1 MKVSWLGHAC
11 FEIVDSRGTRIVTD
25 PFDETVGYE
34 VPRIKADVV
43 LVSHD
48 HHDHNNVKAIRGD
61 PQVVRGPGKHLAAG
75 IEFRGVP
82 TFHDEERGK
91 LRGRN
96 TIFCFV
102 VDGLRVCHLGDLGH
116 LLGEDDLRAMG
127 EVDVLMIPV
136 GGVYTIDADGAKR
149 VIEQIRPRL
158 VFPMHFRSEE
168 FDVAPVDLFLEGL
181 EVERPGRSVSLA
193 REDLPAA
200 RAGWRVVLL
209 DYGGAPDR

>member
-11 FEIVDSRGTRIVTD
+11 FEIVDSRGTRIVID
-25 PFDETVGYE
+25 PFDDTVGYE
-34 VPRIKADVV
+34 VPSVEADVV

-61 PQVVRGPGKHLAAG
+61 PQVVRSPGKHLAAG
-75 IEFRGVP
+75 IEFRGVS

-116 LLGEDDLRAMG
+116 LLGGDDLRSVG

-149 VIEQIRPRL
+149 VIEQIGPRL

-181 EVERPGRSVSLA
+181 EVERPGRGVSLT

-200 RAGWRVVLL
+200 GTGWRVVLL
-209 DYGGAPDR
+209 DYEGAPDR

>member
-11 FEIVDSRGTRIVTD
+11 FEIVDSRGTRIVID
-25 PFDETVGYE
+25 PFDDTVGYE
-34 VPRIKADVV
+34 VPSVEADVV
-43 LVSHD
+43 LVSHE

-82 TFHDEERGK
+82 TFHDEEKGK

-96 TIFCFV
+96 TVFCFV

-116 LLGEDDLRAMG
+116 LLGEDDLRSVG

-149 VIEQIRPRL
+149 VIEQIGPRL

-168 FDVAPVDLFLEGL
+168 FDVAPVDLFLKGL
-181 EVERPGRSVSLA
+181 DVERPGRSVSLT

-200 RAGWRVVLL
+200 GWRVVQL
-209 DYGGAPDR
+209 DYRGPDR

>member
-11 FEIVDSRGTRIVTD
+11 FEIVDSRGTRIVID
-25 PFDETVGYE
+25 PFDDTVGYE
-34 VPRIKADVV
+34 VPRVEADVV
-43 LVSHD
+43 LVSHE

-61 PQVVRGPGKHLAAG
+61 PEVVRGPGKHLAAG

-82 TFHDEERGK
+82 TFHDEEKGK

-96 TIFCFV
+96 TVFCFV

-116 LLGEDDLRAMG
+116 LLGEDDLRSVG

-181 EVERPGRSVSLA
+181 EVERPGQSVSLT

-200 RAGWRVVLL
+200 GWRVVQL
-209 DYGGAPDR
+209 DYRGPDR

>member
-11 FEIVDSRGTRIVTD
+11 FEIVDSRGTRIVID

-82 TFHDEERGK
+82 SFHDEEKGK

-116 LLGEDDLRAMG
+116 LLGEDDLRSVG

-168 FDVAPVDLFLEGL
+168 FDVAPVDLFLKGL
-181 EVERPGRSVSLA
+181 EVERPGRSVSLT
-193 REDLPAA
+193 REDLPV
-200 RAGWRVVLL
+200 AGWRVVLL
-209 DYGGAPDR
+209 DYGGADR